1 MAKAQ
6 NPTIRKALETNA
18 KESTVKEKD
27 KTSVEDIMLNKEDGL
42 KDISA
47 EPVSKTETDIET
59 DIETAVITPGV
70 DPNLPAVASTDD
82 QLIDETVAK
91 INELVG
97 DNLLKTATDV
107 GSYILKHFYGD
118 NIEEAMSKNP
128 HKHNSYRKLQDRLDL
143 KIHYKTL
150 NQMVNI
156 TIQERFLVGRLTEEK
171 VKLLSYSQRVELLP
185 RNQDTKLTL
194 AQKCIEENLTIKQM
208 RAAISKNKTKPV
220 SGKKKFIDPFIHD
233 VIAKYSVNNIT
244 DKDFEKL
251 PIGKIETML
260 KNIEDFEKDMET
272 VIAQLDI
279 IKKKLKPLQLEKSKP
294 KQSNPVGRPSNKK
307 V

>member
-27 KTSVEDIMLNKEDGL
+27 KTSVEDTMLKEDGL

-47 EPVSKTETDIET
+47 EPGAET
-59 DIETAVITPGV
+59 DIETAIITPGD
-70 DPNLPAVASTDD
+70 DPNLPAVAPNDD
-82 QLIDETVAK
+82 QLIDKTVAK

-118 NIEEAMSKNP
+118 KIEEAMSKNP

-156 TIQERFLVGRLTEEK
+156 TIQERFLVGKLTEEK

-220 SGKKKFIDPFIHD
+220 SDKQKFIDPFIHD
-233 VIAKYSVNNIT
+233 VIAKYSANNIT

-251 PIGKIETML
+251 PLVKIEAML
-260 KNIEDFEKDMET
+260 KNIEYFEKDMET
-272 VIAQLDI
+272 VIAQLGI

-294 KQSNPVGRPSNKK
+294 KQSNPVGRPSNIK